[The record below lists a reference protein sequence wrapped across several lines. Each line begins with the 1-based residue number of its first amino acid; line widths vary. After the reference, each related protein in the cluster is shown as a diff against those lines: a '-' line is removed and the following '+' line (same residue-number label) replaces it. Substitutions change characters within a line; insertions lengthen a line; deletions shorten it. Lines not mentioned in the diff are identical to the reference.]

1 MSQVIGLPSNSRVYF
16 PLGVVLELRGDL
28 CDPISPAFLL
38 SLARGEVSPVM
49 AGREVGVA
57 LGLNFLSIF
66 GVKPSAFSSLR
77 MLAMEEGL
85 RKHSAT
91 ISVMLDRSPWG
102 KGCLAARERDGALRA
117 VWVRSFQEALLFRDS
132 ELMSC

>member
-1 MSQVIGLPSNSRVYF
+1 M
-16 PLGVVLELRGDL
+16 ELRGDL
-28 CDPISPAFLL
+28 CDPLSLALLL
-38 SLARGEVSPVM
+38 SLARGEVSPAM

-77 MLAMEEGL
+77 MLAMDEGL
-85 RKHSAT
+85 RRHSAT
-91 ISVMLDRSPWG
+91 ISVMLDRSAWG
-102 KGCLAARERDGALRA
+102 RACRGPGVGAGLLPL